1 MDNPWTPCTFTTKF
15 LILQWIKLQE
25 AISLFFRKLQ
35 NFVELDGYY
44 LESDPCVICNYPEE
58 TFNVR
63 ALEKFVTEK
72 AYQSCIL
79 SL

>member
-1 MDNPWTPCTFTTKF
+1 MNWKSH
-15 LILQWIKLQE
+15 I
-25 AISLFFRKLQ
+25 AVSLFFRKLQ

-63 ALEKFVTEK
+63 TLESFGTEK